1 MGQTSQG
8 RQRLSGVGAQ
18 VRFDEVG
25 NREREKGVSLSIQCA
40 QNGLKLGSDVL
51 GTFEEP

>member
-8 RQRLSGVGAQ
+8 RQGLSGVGAQ
-18 VRFDEVG
+18 VRFDEAG
-25 NREREKGVSLSIQCA
+25 NREREGCVWQCA
-40 QNGLKLGSDVL
+40 QNGLKLGSYVL

>member
-25 NREREKGVSLSIQCA
+25 NRERERCVWKCT
-40 QNGLKLGSDVL
+40 QNGLKLGSYML